1 MTDAII
7 ADWQERIRAAAASK
21 SALRIRGG
29 GSKDFYGQTLAG
41 DVLETGAYTGIID
54 YDATELVITARA
66 GTPLTEID
74 AAMRERG
81 QMLAFEPPHFGADG
95 VASSSATLGGCVA
108 AGLSG
113 PRRPHAGAVRDLILG
128 VRILDGNGEDLS
140 LAVESCKMWPLRCI
154 PADGGLAR
162 HAWPAARYFAQVR
175 PRTQDRTT
183 RVFAYNA
190 RDATLATGAP
200 LVATGAV
207 AGHFHPRIAASCADA
222 LSGAEAVVVAVPG
235 YGHRHVLDAAQS
247 NAFWRSVRD
256 HTHRYFAASTSAGA
270 SLWRLAVKSTEPYMD
285 LGGEQL
291 IEWSGGLRWLLATDR
306 TDPARVRSWA
316 VHRGGHATLFRAT
329 DKTPG
334 VFHPLSDTI
343 LALHRRLK
351 AQFDPANILN
361 PGRCTLSFKR
371 CKPN

>member
-1 MTDAII
+1 MSDAII
-7 ADWQERIRAAAASK
+7 AGWQERIRAASASK
-21 SALRIRGG
+21 SPLRIRGG

-74 AAMRERG
+74 AAMRERD
-81 QMLAFEPPHFGADG
+81 QMLAFEPPHFGVDSA
-95 VASSSATLGGCVA
+95 APSSATLGGCVA

-128 VRILDGNGEDLS
+128 VRILDGKGEDLS
-140 LAVESCKMWPLRCI
+140 F
-154 PADGGLAR
+154 GGRVMKNVAGFDVSRLMAGSLGTLGLLLDISVKCV
-162 HAWPAARYFAQVR
+162 PV
-175 PRTQDRTT
+175 PRTETT
-183 RVFAYNA
+183 RVFAYDVA
-190 RDATLATGAP
+190 DAI
-200 LVATGAV
+200 
-207 AGHFHPRIAASCADA
+207 RIANEWGGTPLPVSATCFHDGVFSVR
-222 LSGAEAVVVAVPG
+222 LSGAPPAVDAAG
-235 YGHRHVLDAAQS
+235 AKLGGDVLDPAQS
-247 NAFWRSVRD
+247 EAFWRSVRD
-256 HTHRYFAASTSAGA
+256 HTHRYFAHSTSGGA
-270 SLWRLAVKSTEPYMD
+270 PLWRLSVKSTEPYMD

-291 IEWSGGLRWLLATDR
+291 IEWGGSLRWLVATDR

-316 VHRGGHATLFRAT
+316 ENRGGHATLFRAT

-351 AQFDPANILN
+351 AQFDPATILN
-361 PGRCTLSFKR
+361 PGRLYAEF
-371 CKPN
+371 